1 MSCYSGNYLLKNE
14 RHKLF
19 LPNTIY
25 CKRMH
30 PSETVVVAFSKQ
42 VEKNAIF
49 PALKFK
55 GTELSYEELDK
66 RSNKLAHHLIA
77 KGISHNM
84 LVPVCLQS
92 PVDMVIGI
100 WGILKAGGVF
110 VPMDPE
116 FPADRLKYMV
126 ENTGASLVITDSS
139 STHFLAAIHNVPTI
153 ISADNE
159 WSEIR
164 GQSDLSPHI
173 TISEEHLAYVIYTS
187 GSTGLPKGVM
197 IKHKSLSNFLSGL
210 FEALPYDTC
219 ENYALGTTF
228 AADFV
233 IPYLFGS
240 LTNGS
245 TLHLFTKDDYNDVAY
260 LHHYFDAH
268 KIDCINIVPS
278 HWKSLSLN
286 GKDLMPRRILKFAGE
301 ALYTEMIRHLL
312 PASSRQCMLVNIY
325 GPTETTVGQLLHIID
340 ENHDYGTTIPIGKT
354 FSGAEVYILNEY
366 GDEVKNESEGE
377 LYISGICVAKGYMNK
392 PELTA
397 ERFVKNKFSNEPNHA
412 IMYRTGD
419 LVRRLADGN
428 IEFLGRVDD
437 QVKIRGF
444 RIELGEIEAVL
455 QKAPSIRQCMV
466 LANEGKN
473 GDKRLAGYVICT
485 DKYNKEA
492 IIQYLEE
499 KLPDYMVPRIIV
511 PMNEFPFLANGK
523 VDKKALPNPD
533 ASTLLTHAF
542 VTPANHTEKII
553 SEVWKE
559 LLAVQ
564 RAGAEDNFFELGGT
578 SLLSLKFVSILKSQY
593 QIELPVVKLYQFPKI
608 KDLAAFID
616 GKTTTKSR
624 KKHQRKNEH
633 ADVAIIGMAGRF
645 PGADSIDE
653 LWELL
658 KEGKET
664 VTFFKDE
671 ELDKTIPA
679 SIKNNPDY
687 VKSRG
692 IVKGVKEFDA
702 AFFGINPNHAKLMDP
717 QQRIFL
723 EIAWEALEQSG
734 YAKENSN
741 QTISVFAGVNVNTYF
756 INNVLSHPELI
767 ENAGNIQTT
776 TFNDKDY
783 VATRVSYSLDLK
795 GPAVNVQTAC
805 STSLVAVAQ
814 AVQSIRNGQCDM
826 ALAGGASINVPVNSG
841 HLYEEGA
848 MFSKDGHCRPFD
860 ADATGTSFSDGAGVV
875 LLKNKEQAIKDGDTI
890 YGIIKGIG
898 LSNDGGGKG
907 SFMAPSAEGQA
918 SAISMAMDD
927 ADISP
932 KDISYIETHGTA
944 TPLGDPIEIEG
955 LNIAFGEKDE
965 KQYCAIGSVKS
976 NFGHLTIAAGV
987 AGLIKTCLSL
997 HHKKLLPSI
1006 HYKKPNP
1013 HIDFANSP
1021 FYVNTQLCHWDTDK
1035 KRIAGVSSFGVGG
1048 TNAHVIVEEAAMD
1061 MAAISPAKTRAAQL
1075 ICWSAK
1081 TQKSLDGYGDNLA
1094 NYLSKNKAALA
1105 DAAYTLTTSRRAF
1118 EQRRFIVATDADN
1131 FAAQLADK
1139 NQLSAH
1145 SKKLTDK
1152 SPHIVFLFPGQGDQY
1167 VNMCLS
1173 LYQSEKV
1180 FKDAVDE
1187 CAALLQDE
1195 MNEDILHILYPE
1207 KTTAEATE
1215 KINQTRYSQPALFT
1229 VGYALGKLWMSWGIY
1244 PHAVA
1249 GHSIGE
1255 FVAACF
1261 AGVFSLK
1268 DALKLIA
1275 IRGKMMNDLPRG
1287 SMLSVR
1293 LSQEEIQ
1300 PYLNDTIELA
1310 AANSPQLCVV
1320 AGTNDTIAKLS
1331 EELNAKEI
1339 PNRILA
1345 TSHAFHSYMMND
1357 VVAPFEEVVKT
1368 ISLHQPMMP
1377 IASSVTGE
1385 WLQPSEAT
1393 DPGYWAKHLRMP
1405 VLFGKAVQKL
1415 MDESYGL
1422 FLELGPGK
1430 SVATL
1435 ARQQASG
1442 KNITAISSI
1451 EKEETQIR
1459 SDLAMLNALGQLW
1472 INGITPDWNTFYLDE
1487 TKRKLSDLP
1496 TYAFD
1501 KQEYWVEAIAKD
1513 TVHSSAIAT
1522 SENKGQE
1529 DVNESSQA
1537 VSKREQLIAKIKEIL
1552 ENASGI
1558 DVSAAQPEMCFIHI
1572 GLDSLSLTQVALML
1586 KKRFSV
1592 SVTFRQLNESLG
1604 TIGLLADYLE
1614 ANLLST
1620 SSFTKT
1626 AKKLTFTSELTAD
1639 EEKEIKKPFGAIARI
1654 DKKAA
1659 TLTAS
1664 QQEYLAEITQRYNQK
1679 TKASKAYTQEHRAYM
1694 ADPRV
1699 VSGFKPATKEL
1710 AYPVVIKKSKGARLW
1725 DIDGNE
1731 YIDALNGFGSSMLG
1745 YQPDFLKKALIDQVE
1760 NGYEIGPQ
1768 HELAGEVC
1776 KLLCEFTN
1784 FDRSALCNTGSEAVL
1799 GAMRIAR
1806 TVTGRSLIVAFTNS
1820 YHGIMDE
1827 VIARS
1832 SKQLKTYPAAPG
1844 IMPEAVQNMLF
1855 LDYGTEESLR
1865 IIEER
1870 GDEIAAVLVE
1880 PVQSRRCDFQP
1891 IAFLKQLRKIT
1902 AASDTVLIFDEVIS
1916 GFRFHPG
1923 GVQAMFG
1930 IQADVA
1936 TYGKVV
1942 GGGMS
1947 VGVIA
1952 GKKYYM
1958 DALDGG
1964 WWQFGDDSMPEAG
1977 VTYFAGT
1984 FVRHPLALATTKA
1997 TLDYLKQQ
2005 GPALQER
2012 LNGKGKYIADA
2023 LNVICRKLDVPMYV
2037 AQFASIWR
2045 IHFVEEYPLS
2055 ELLFILMRLKGIHIL
2070 EGFPCFL
2077 TTAHTDADI
2086 DEIIRCFEEAIIEL
2100 KQQHLI
2106 PYYKHPAPD
2115 KNKYLNTPP
2124 VSHAKLGKDRDGNP
2138 AWFVPDE
2145 ANPGRWLQ
2153 VVEEM

>member
-1 MSCYSGNYLLKNE
+1 MN
-14 RHKLF
+14 
-19 LPNTIY
+19 
-25 CKRMH
+25 
-30 PSETVVVAFSKQ
+30 PSETVLAAFSKQ
-42 VEKNAIF
+42 VKKNAALT
-49 PALKFK
+49 ALKFK
-55 GTELSYEELDK
+55 ETELSYEELDK
-66 RSNKLAHHLIA
+66 RSNRLAHLLITH
-77 KGISHNM
+77 GVTHNT

-92 PVDMVIGI
+92 PLDMVIGI
-100 WGILKAGGVF
+100 WGILKAGGAF

-126 ENTGASLVITDSS
+126 ENTGASLVITDPSCI
-139 STHFLAAIHNVPTI
+139 HFLAAVKNTQTI
-153 ISADNE
+153 ISADNG
-159 WSEIR
+159 WSAIK
-164 GQSDLSPHI
+164 QQPDHLPDVTI
-173 TISEEHLAYVIYTS
+173 TGDHLAYVIYTS

-197 IKHKSLSNFLSGL
+197 IKHRSLSNFINGL
-210 FEALPYDTC
+210 FITLPYDTC

-233 IPYLFGS
+233 IAYLFGS
-240 LTNGS
+240 LTHGS
-245 TLHLFTKDDYNDVAY
+245 TLHLFTKDDYNDVPY
-260 LHHYFDAH
+260 LHHYFDEH

-278 HWKSLSLN
+278 HWKSLLLN
-286 GKDLMPRRILKFAGE
+286 GKDLMPRKVLKFAGE
-301 ALYTEMIRHLL
+301 ALYTEMIRHIL
-312 PASSRQCMLVNIY
+312 PASSRECMLVNIY

-340 ENHDYGTTIPIGKT
+340 ENCDYGTTIPIGKT
-354 FSGAEVYILNEY
+354 FAGASAYLLNEQ
-366 GDEVKNESEGE
+366 GDEIIGEGKGE
-377 LYISGICVAKGYMNK
+377 LYISGICVAEGYLNK
-392 PELTA
+392 SELTE
-397 ERFVKNKFSNEPNHA
+397 ERFVKNKFSKDADEL
-412 IMYRTGD
+412 MYRTGD

-428 IEFLGRVDD
+428 IEFLGRIDD

-444 RIELGEIEAVL
+444 RIELGEIENVL
-455 QKAPSIRQCMV
+455 QKAPAVKQCVV
-466 LANEGKN
+466 LAKEGKN
-473 GDKRLAGYVICT
+473 GDKRLVGYVICT
-485 DKYNKEA
+485 GGYNKEA
-492 IIQYLEE
+492 IIHYLEE
-499 KLPDYMVPRIIV
+499 KLPDYMVPRLLV
-511 PMNEFPFLANGK
+511 PLNEFPILANGK
-523 VDKKALPNPD
+523 IDKKALPNPD

-542 VTPANHTEKII
+542 VSPSNPTEKIL
-553 SEVWKE
+553 SEVWKN
-559 LLAVQ
+559 LLSVE

-578 SLLSLKFVSILKSQY
+578 SLLSLKFVSVLKSQY

-616 GKTTTKSR
+616 GKTTAKKRR
-624 KKHQRKNEH
+624 KRPIKNEN
-633 ADVAIIGMAGRF
+633 ADVAIIGMSGRF

-658 KEGKET
+658 KQGKET

-692 IVKGVKEFDA
+692 IVQGVKEFDA

-717 QQRIFL
+717 QQRVFL

-734 YAKENSN
+734 YAKENNN
-741 QTISVFAGVNVNTYF
+741 QTIGVFAGVNVNTYF

-767 ENAGNIQTT
+767 ENSGNIQTT

-783 VATRVSYSLDLK
+783 VATRASYSFDLK

-875 LLKNKEQAIKDGDTI
+875 LLKNKEQAIKDGDII
-890 YGIIKGIG
+890 YGVIKGIG

-918 SAISMAMDD
+918 NAISMAIED
-927 ADISP
+927 AGIDA

-955 LNIAFGEKDE
+955 LNIAFGEQDE

-987 AGLIKTCLSL
+987 TGLIKTCLSL

-1006 HYKKPNP
+1006 NYEKPNP
-1013 HIDFANSP
+1013 HIDFENSP
-1021 FYVNTQLCHWDTDK
+1021 FYVNAKLQEWDAGK

-1048 TNAHVIVEEAAMD
+1048 TNAHIIVEEAD
-1061 MAAISPAKTRAAQL
+1061 VISATVSNANTRSAQL

-1081 TQKSLDGYGDNLA
+1081 SEKSLDAYGGR
-1094 NYLSKNKAALA
+1094 LA
-1105 DAAYTLTTSRRAF
+1105 DYFSRYNISFADVAYTLNISRKEF
-1118 EQRRFIVATDADN
+1118 EQRRFIIASDEND
-1131 FAAQLADK
+1131 FAAQLSDK
-1139 NQLSAH
+1139 NVLPAQT
-1145 SKKLTDK
+1145 KKLIKT
-1152 SPHIVFLFPGQGDQY
+1152 PQHIVFMFPGQGDQY
-1167 VNMCLS
+1167 VNMCKS

-1187 CAALLQDE
+1187 CAVLLNDE
-1195 MNEDILHILYPE
+1195 LKENILDILYPE
-1207 KTTAEATE
+1207 KITDEAAE
-1215 KINQTRYSQPALFT
+1215 KIKQTRYSQPALFT
-1229 VGYALGKLWMSWGIY
+1229 IGYALGKLWMNWGIY
-1244 PHAVA
+1244 PSAFV

-1255 FVAACF
+1255 FVAAYF

-1268 DALKLIA
+1268 DALKLIS

-1320 AGTNDTIAKLS
+1320 AGTDDAIAKLS
-1331 EELNAKEI
+1331 EELNAKDI

-1368 ISLHQPMMP
+1368 ISLHEPLIP

-1385 WLQPSEAT
+1385 WLQPAEAT
-1393 DPGYWAKHLRMP
+1393 NPNYWAKHLRMP
-1405 VLFGKAVQKL
+1405 VLFGKAAQKL
-1415 MDESYGL
+1415 MDESYSL

-1435 ARQQASG
+1435 VRQQAAG
-1442 KNITAISSI
+1442 KSIAAISSI
-1451 EKEETQIR
+1451 EKEETQLR
-1459 SDLAMLNALGQLW
+1459 SDHAILKALGQLW
-1472 INGITPDWNTFYLDE
+1472 LNGITPGWNSFYQNE
-1487 TKRKLSDLP
+1487 TRKKLFDLP

-1501 KQEYWVEAIAKD
+1501 KQEYWVDAIVKD
-1513 TVHSSAIAT
+1513 AVHSMSIAT
-1522 SENKGQE
+1522 SENNEQQE
-1529 DVNESSQA
+1529 VNEPSQP
-1537 VSKREQLIAKIKEIL
+1537 VSKKEQLITKIKEIL

-1558 DVSAAQPEMCFIHI
+1558 DVSMAVPEMSFIQI

-1614 ANLLST
+1614 ANLSPT

-1626 AKKLTFTSELTAD
+1626 TKKISVVSELSTE

-1654 DKKAA
+1654 DKKIAA
-1659 TLTAS
+1659 LNDAQQKYLT
-1664 QQEYLAEITQRYNQK
+1664 ELTQRYNQK
-1679 TKASKAYTQEHRAYM
+1679 TKASKEYTQQHRMHM

-1710 AYPVVIKKSKGARLW
+1710 AYSIVIKKSKGTRLW

-1745 YQPDFLKKALIDQVE
+1745 YQPDFLKKALIEQVE

-1776 KLLCEFTN
+1776 KLICEFTN

-1870 GDEIAAVLVE
+1870 SDEIAAVLVE

-1902 AASDTVLIFDEVIS
+1902 ASSSVVLIFDEVIS
-1916 GFRFHPG
+1916 GFRFHSG
-1923 GVQAMFG
+1923 GVQALFG

-1936 TYGKVV
+1936 TYGKVI

-1952 GKKYYM
+1952 GKKQYM

-1997 TLDYLKQQ
+1997 TLEYFRQQ
-2005 GPALQER
+2005 GPSLQQS
-2012 LNGKGKYIADA
+2012 LNSKGKYVADA
-2023 LNVICRKLDVPMYV
+2023 FNAICRKLNVPMYI

-2045 IHFVEEYPLS
+2045 IHFTEEYPFS
-2055 ELLFILMRLKGIHIL
+2055 ELLFVLMRLKGIHIL
-2070 EGFPCFL
+2070 EGFPCFI
-2077 TTAHTDADI
+2077 TTAHTDADLQ
-2086 DEIIRCFEEAIIEL
+2086 EIVRCFEESLNEL
-2100 KQQHLI
+2100 KEQSLI
-2106 PYYKHPAPD
+2106 PYYKHPMPD

-2124 VSHAKLGKDRDGNP
+2124 VSNARLGKDKDGNP

-2145 ANPGRWLQ
+2145 ANPGKWLQ
-2153 VVEEM
+2153 VVVE